1 MKRKEATRM
10 ECLIAADPAL
20 AVTEEELAG
29 SRGKSLAAMDT
40 DAEHITVGGSVTDF
54 HQQPAKRRVRF
65 RAGFVLA
72 AAAAAVV
79 AGVVVTTAISA
90 RPPEQAAPAVTQVDP
105 TPETDSSSGLPLP
118 EITGIQMPTFDA
130 EIITGGNG
138 NKAAVSIGRESDFH
152 MDALNMGKLGLNTG
166 GCFSDVATEGSAGG
180 LIFPFGTRITETGV
194 VFPDGKSLNIGDEF
208 AFGGG
213 LSPEREPGE
222 CSPTG
227 AAFLVQSWDALP

>member
-10 ECLIAADPAL
+10 ERLIAADPAL

-29 SRGKSLAAMDT
+29 SRGKSLAVMDT

-54 HQQPAKRRVRF
+54 HQQPAKRRARLM
-65 RAGFVLA
+65 AGFVLA

-79 AGVVVTTAISA
+79 AGVVVTTSMTT
-90 RPPEQAAPAVTQVDP
+90 PPTEQAGPAATQSETV
-105 TPETDSSSGLPLP
+105 PETYSSSGLPLP

-130 EIITGGNG
+130 EVITGGNG

-166 GCFSDVATEGSAGG
+166 GCLSDIATEDSPGG

-213 LSPEREPGE
+213 LSPELELGE